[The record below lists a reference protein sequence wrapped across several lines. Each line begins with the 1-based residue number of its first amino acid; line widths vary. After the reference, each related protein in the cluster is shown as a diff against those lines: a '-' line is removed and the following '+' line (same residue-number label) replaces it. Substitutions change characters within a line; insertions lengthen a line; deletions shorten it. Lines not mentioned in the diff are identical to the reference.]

1 MQTYLPLFC
10 IIDGKELLF
19 FKQSLKHG
27 FYPYYIST
35 CTELDLFQ
43 N

>member
-1 MQTYLPLFC
+1 MQTYLLLVPV
-10 IIDGKELLF
+10 IDGKELLF
-19 FKQSLKHG
+19 FKQSLKHR

-35 CTELDLFQ
+35 CTELDLLQ